1 MGRLWCAAGAM
12 IGILGLSTGTL
23 AVEWTVGAGAAAAPD
38 YEGSADYE
46 AVPLWNL
53 KAADLYHPQ
62 TYIQVL
68 GPKLTSNF
76 LASDNWRLGLSGQFV
91 PERDDVEDD
100 KVDKLE
106 STDSG
111 LLLGPLIGYDV
122 MLSGKRVLG
131 FELDPRFD
139 VGDEIGGLVTARVK
153 YRAPFGNSSWAFNG
167 NIESTYASGDYMN
180 EFFTITPTDS
190 ARSGLK
196 PFSADSGVK
205 DVGANAT
212 VTYSFASGFSITG
225 LASVT
230 QLLGDASD
238 SPVTDDEGSAT
249 QLLGGAILNY
259 NF

>member
-1 MGRLWCAAGAM
+1 MNKLWCAAGA
-12 IGILGLSTGTL
+12 IFGVLGLSTGAM
-23 AVEWTVGAGAAAAPD
+23 AVDWTVGAGVAAAPD
-38 YEGSADYE
+38 YEGSEDYE

-53 KAADLYHPQ
+53 RAGDLYHPQ

-68 GPKLTSNF
+68 GPKLRSNF
-76 LASDNWRLGLSGQFV
+76 LASDNWRLGLSGQYV
-91 PERDDVEDD
+91 RERDDVENN
-100 KVDKLE
+100 KVDKLK

-111 LLLGPLIGYDV
+111 VLLGPLLGYDV

-139 VGDEIGGLVTARVK
+139 MGDEIGGLVTARIR
-153 YRAPFGNSSWAFNG
+153 YRAPFGNSSWSFLG
-167 NIESTYASGDYMN
+167 TIESTYATSDYMD
-180 EFFTITPTDS
+180 EFFSINSSDS

-196 PFSADSGVK
+196 TFKADSGVK

-212 VTYSFASGFSITG
+212 VTYSFASGFSISG

-230 QLLGDASD
+230 QLLGDAAD

-249 QLLGGAILNY
+249 QLLGGALLNY